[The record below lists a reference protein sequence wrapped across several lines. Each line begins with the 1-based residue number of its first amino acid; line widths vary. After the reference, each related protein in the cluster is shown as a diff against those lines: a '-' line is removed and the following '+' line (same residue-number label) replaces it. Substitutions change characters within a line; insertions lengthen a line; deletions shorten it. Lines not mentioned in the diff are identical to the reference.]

1 MAVLFPYVHLE
12 SDITIIKDLFTSN
25 YFRDTFFKN
34 ITVSEFLDTKTVID
48 STGKEVSNRELI
60 WNAYTKLQQSK
71 IKSSGDITESSPI
84 NINTKI
90 YIPQENLVRDLLYTQ
105 TENVLPTKYY
115 CFIADKLKSLMALP
129 GYQKSYTLN
138 GTSNRLRV
146 QDVNFQVFLWSR
158 NYDNI
163 VKSTVTDGT
172 KEDSILKGQWLN
184 ITPYVSSIS
193 TTVTETG
200 GNFDIKLA
208 PIICEKKADNSGFQ
222 FSEGTMEEHHGKFVS
237 LSPIQSIQ
245 KGELVRN
252 QIYFHNLISENDL
265 IFIKYEALD
274 FELGDRKQISEKG
287 IEIPNSDLATRY
299 ENSTMTGNKEMI
311 TQERIYDMMGM
322 VDSIP
327 LNSSFSGND
336 ITVSVKGRDFV
347 KTIIDD
353 GSFFF
358 PMEFAGGMFLT
369 AGQADKKNS
378 KLYNRNLFDG
388 KVQSL
393 NIYFEKTIQQV
404 VQFITTQ
411 LSNTGYV
418 PTETFA
424 GWGNKRNLKTIQ
436 NTVSAEKTHN
446 EELTQLKNTINRY
459 VIDLQE
465 SSKKYNIGLGK
476 DESEGFI
483 SSIETLPNI
492 SQLQTLVIDFASYLL
507 DNDMISNI
515 DSFTKGSIGFNAWT
529 NTFNSSTL
537 SISEQANDIAK
548 LTLPDQLPDSFV
560 GVLYNR
566 KQADLNFYEQ
576 DLINKALRLGVKYL
590 QKKKAGVDKS
600 TPPVSKDI
608 MDGVWGIITTIIDP
622 SVANLKLVDTSISET
637 QGSLLTTLNKVCHK
651 PFVEFFTDTYGDK
664 FYFVIRK
671 PPFDK
676 DGVLSAIYGDK
687 IVTEKSKNVTNS
699 NPNTVDL
706 DLSKKPEIPN
716 ANYNQT
722 DPIAQTTLS
731 IDSFKGFIIDIEE
744 ADIVNESLDYYTGEI
759 YSWYRVEP
767 QGLLWGSS
775 DKMTWAFLPAIYFEE
790 YSDIWGSRPYQVTTP
805 YLPLKGD
812 ADANSTYQ
820 LNSILKMAFRDL
832 KFIIDTTCYLPFT
845 RQGSITLN
853 KDRRIKRGCWIRHKG
868 TNEVYY
874 VDSVSHSTN
883 VYPIANTTTISVSRG
898 MVEKYLKP
906 GQRVEGITEDI
917 SYFNII
923 NTELDFE
930 QKKSKTR
937 SSSFVEKNPT
947 TVTEKTEDLTP
958 DKVLGK
964 FKVNKEVFNFF
975 HQKKQFFNFGK

>member
-1 MAVLFPYVHLE
+1 MAVLFPYTHLE
-12 SDITIIKDLFTSN
+12 SDIKIIKDLFTSN

-34 ITVSEFLDTKTVID
+34 ITVSEFLDIKTVID
-48 STGKEVSNRELI
+48 STGKEISNRELI
-60 WNAYTKLQQSK
+60 WNSYTKMQKSK
-71 IKSSGDITESSPI
+71 IKSSADVVESSPL

-105 TENVLPTKYY
+105 TENVLPTRYY
-115 CFIADKLKSLMALP
+115 CFIADKLKSLMSLP
-129 GYQKSYTLN
+129 GYQKPYTLN
-138 GTSNRLRV
+138 GTSNRLRT

-158 NYDNI
+158 NYSNL

-172 KEDSILKGQWLN
+172 KDDSILKGQWLN
-184 ITPYVSSIS
+184 ITPYVESLS

-200 GNFDIKLA
+200 GNFNIKLA

-222 FSEGTMEEHHGKFVS
+222 FSEGSIEEHAGKFVS
-237 LSPIQSIQ
+237 ISPIQSTQ

-252 QIYFHNLISENDL
+252 QIFFHNLISENDL
-265 IFIKYEALD
+265 IFIKYESLD
-274 FELGDRKQISEKG
+274 FELQDRKKIKEKG
-287 IEIPNSDLATRY
+287 IELPNSDLATQY
-299 ENSTMTGNKEMI
+299 ESSKNNEEKI
-311 TQERIYDMMGM
+311 KQERIYDMMGM

-327 LNSSFSGND
+327 LSSSFVGND
-336 ITVSVKGRDFV
+336 ISVSVKGRDFV

-404 VQFITTQ
+404 VQFIITQ

-418 PTETFA
+418 PTETFE
-424 GWGNKRNLKTIQ
+424 GWGDKRNLKVIQ
-436 NTVSAEKTHN
+436 NSTSAEKVHN
-446 EELTQLKNTINRY
+446 EELTQLKNTIYFFLRELK
-459 VIDLQE
+459 D
-465 SSKKYNIGLGK
+465 SSINYNLNLGK
-476 DESEGFI
+476 DSSEGFI
-483 SSIETLPNI
+483 SSIDTLPNI
-492 SQLQTLVIDFASYLL
+492 NELQTLVIDFSQYLL
-507 DNDMISNI
+507 DNNMVLNI
-515 DSFTKGSIGFNAWT
+515 DSFIKGLVSFGTWGVNPFRSGI
-529 NTFNSSTL
+529 L
-537 SISEQANDIAK
+537 SISENADANKITK
-548 LTLPDQLPDSFV
+548 TDQLPDSFT

-566 KQADLNFYEQ
+566 TQDDLTFYEKE
-576 DLINKALRLGVKYL
+576 LIYKSVRLGVQYL

-600 TPPVSKDI
+600 TVPITKDFL
-608 MDGVWGIITTIIDP
+608 DGVWSVINIIIDP

-676 DGVLSAIYGDK
+676 DGVLSAIYGGK
-687 IVTEKSKNVTNS
+687 IITEKSKNLPTSNS
-699 NPNTVDL
+699 NTVDL
-706 DLSKKPEIPN
+706 DLSKKAQIPS
-716 ANYNQT
+716 ADYNQT
-722 DPIAQTTLS
+722 DSIAQTTLS
-731 IDSFKGFIIDIEE
+731 TDSFKGFIIDIEE
-744 ADIVNESLDYYTGEI
+744 ADIENESLDYYTGEI

-812 ADANSTYQ
+812 SDANSTYQ

-883 VYPIANTTTISVSRG
+883 VHPITNTTTISVSRG

-906 GQRVEGITEDI
+906 QKIDGITEDI

-923 NTELDFE
+923 NTELDFK
-930 QKKSKTR
+930 QKKSNIR

-947 TVTEKTEDLTP
+947 TVTEKVEDLTP

-964 FKVNKEVFNFF
+964 FKVNKDVFNFF